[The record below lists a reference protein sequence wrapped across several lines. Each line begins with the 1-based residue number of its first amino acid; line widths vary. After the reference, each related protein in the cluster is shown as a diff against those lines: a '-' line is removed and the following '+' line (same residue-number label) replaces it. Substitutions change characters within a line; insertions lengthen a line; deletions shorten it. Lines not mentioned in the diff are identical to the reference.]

1 MNDRYY
7 YDNLLKK
14 LEDRENSIKETIC
27 FGAVIDY
34 TAFKEMRARLS
45 KISKT
50 KQDLKDL
57 LEKVDNDD

>member
-34 TAFKEMRARLS
+34 TAFKEMRAR
-45 KISKT
+45 ISKT

>member
-7 YDNLLKK
+7 YENMIKK
-14 LEDRENSIKETIC
+14 LEDREKYIVETLC

-45 KISKT
+45 EISLT
-50 KQDLKDL
+50 KQELKDL
-57 LEKVDNDD
+57 LQKVDDND

>member
-1 MNDRYY
+1 MNDKYF
-7 YDNLLKK
+7 YDNLLKQ
-14 LEDRENSIKETIC
+14 LEERENSIKETIC

-45 KISKT
+45 EISKT

-57 LEKVDNDD
+57 LQKVDDND